1 MSVEFE
7 AKFLDVNI
15 HNMRKT
21 LLENG
26 CKMVYEPTKFIRAV
40 FHLCNE
46 NVKGYARI
54 RQEKDSMTMTVKI
67 YKDKN
72 FPEEY
77 EISINETFETGLN
90 FLKALGLEQKAY
102 QESYREKW
110 SHPLV
115 HEITFDT
122 IPGLPTYMEIDCT
135 SEDNL
140 NKMIELLNLDKSKMR
155 YGAFDK
161 TYNEYYDIP
170 IDVINNH
177 TPMLTFKNIKNE
189 LKIGKNKKLFERLA
203 KEQKNIEKYVLHK
216 HRITKMKKK

>member
-7 AKFLDVNI
+7 AKFLDIDV
-15 HNMRKT
+15 HKMRK
-21 LLENG
+21 LLLKNG
-26 CKMVYEPTKFIRAV
+26 CKMVHEPTKFIRAV

-54 RQEKDSMTMTVKI
+54 RQEKDSITMTVKI

-90 FLKALGLEQKAY
+90 FIKALGLEHKAY

-135 SEDNL
+135 SEKNL
-140 NKMIELLNLDKSKMR
+140 NKMIELLELDKNKMR

-170 IDVINNH
+170 LDIINNH

-189 LKIGKNKKLFERLA
+189 IKIGKNKKLLEYLA
-203 KEQKNIEKYVLHK
+203 KEHKKIEKYVLHK
-216 HRITKMKKK
+216 HRITKK

>member
-1 MSVEFE
+1 
-7 AKFLDVNI
+7 
-15 HNMRKT
+15 
-21 LLENG
+21 
-26 CKMVYEPTKFIRAV
+26 
-40 FHLCNE
+40 
-46 NVKGYARI
+46 
-54 RQEKDSMTMTVKI
+54 MTMTVKI

-90 FLKALGLEQKAY
+90 FLKALGLKQKAY

-170 IDVINNH
+170 LDVINNH

-189 LKIGKNKKLFERLA
+189 LKIDKNKKLFERLA

-216 HRITKMKKK
+216 HRITKMKKNKN